1 MGMRK
6 PTKSLLTKKLDIAFS
21 LLIRKR
27 GHCERCGTT
36 KNLQCSHIYSRANR
50 SVRWS
55 EKNAFCLC
63 AGCHAYWWHQNPMDA
78 TEWARSRLGPQN
90 AARLIL
96 EAHRAKKWTV
106 PEMESLLEEIN
117 AKL

>member
-55 EKNAFCLC
+55 EENAFCLC
-63 AGCHAYWWHQNPMDA
+63 SGCHFAWHKNPLESI
-78 TEWARSRLGPQN
+78 EWMKTRIGEQN

-106 PEMESLLEEIN
+106 PEMESLLEEIKG
-117 AKL
+117 KL

>member
-1 MGMRK
+1 
-6 PTKSLLTKKLDIAFS
+6 
-21 LLIRKR
+21 
-27 GHCERCGTT
+27 
-36 KNLQCSHIYSRANR
+36 
-50 SVRWS
+50 
-55 EKNAFCLC
+55 
-63 AGCHAYWWHQNPMDA
+63 MDA